1 MSIIEFKKENLKVV
15 HFFVEHLDFPVA
27 VATYNEWE
35 EQQICYLEKH
45 YECFKMNT
53 ESICKWCI
61 NHRFNYQII
70 YPINKIF
77 IIKNPYKYLKY
88 LQLKRKL
95 ISFKKLG
102 WNFLIPPYPWIY
114 MKFQNKKIL
123 KFELDFRRNLISHRH
138 SPSFF
143 QSPPGSD
150 FICEIPKQNFW
161 KFHVDFYAISQ
172 NVRLCSIFER
182 VDCARL
188 IMVTWRT
195 CSIII
200 FYQQRSAHISA
211 RYISDIMQ
219 LCGFECSKT

>member
-61 NHRFNYQII
+61 NHRINYQII

-95 ISFKKLG
+95 NSFKKLG
-102 WNFLIPPYPWIY
+102 
-114 MKFQNKKIL
+114 
-123 KFELDFRRNLISHRH
+123 
-138 SPSFF
+138 
-143 QSPPGSD
+143 
-150 FICEIPKQNFW
+150 
-161 KFHVDFYAISQ
+161 
-172 NVRLCSIFER
+172 
-182 VDCARL
+182 
-188 IMVTWRT
+188 
-195 CSIII
+195 
-200 FYQQRSAHISA
+200 
-211 RYISDIMQ
+211 
-219 LCGFECSKT
+219 